1 MSSSAPR
8 QVCTVPDP
16 LSCTVLPWQPDTAW
30 FASNLD
36 LIEGGGPFEA
46 CSRRILLKQ
55 QARAAASG
63 YGFDVG

>member
-1 MSSSAPR
+1 M
-8 QVCTVPDP
+8 PDP